1 MVGMPQQRRI
11 PAFAPRTFRSW
22 FRQHQSANPG
32 ESPVLLWPDTFNN
45 FFSPQTAIAATEVLE
60 SAGYEVLLPPGTLC
74 CGRPLYDFG
83 MLARAKD
90 LLLQILDDLAPFI
103 EAGVPV
109 VGLEPSCAA
118 VFRDEIRN
126 LFPKDERARRL
137 SEQTFLLSE
146 FLEKCAPDFQLP
158 RLQRQAILH
167 GHCHHKSVMKMTDE
181 EAVLTRMGLD
191 FQAPAPGCC
200 GMAGSFGFEKD
211 KYEVS
216 IAVGELELLPAVRRA
231 PTDALI
237 IADGFSC
244 REQIAQCTDRHA
256 LHLAE
261 VIQMALTEG
270 PDGREGPFPEQEL
283 VHNKQA
289 AVRDSMKKAAFAMAG
304 LAAGGALLWAFN
316 RRK

>member
-1 MVGMPQQRRI
+1 MPQQRRI
-11 PAFAPRTFRSW
+11 PAFAPQTFKSW
-22 FRQHQSANPG
+22 FRQHPSPNPG
-32 ESPVLLWPDTFNN
+32 ESPVILWPDTFNN
-45 FFSPQTAIAATEVLE
+45 YFSPQTAIAAVEVLE

-90 LLLQILDDLAPFI
+90 LLLQVLDDLAPFI
-103 EAGVPV
+103 EADVPV

-126 LFPKDERARRL
+126 LFPRDERARCL

-158 RLQRQAILH
+158 RLQRKAILH

-181 EAVLTRMGLD
+181 EAVLTRMGVD

-200 GMAGSFGFEKD
+200 GMAGSFGFEED

-216 IAVGELELLPAVRRA
+216 IAVGELELLPAVRGA
-231 PTDALI
+231 ATDSLI

-270 PDGREGPFPEQEL
+270 PGGREGPFPEQEL
-283 VHNKQA
+283 VHDKQV
-289 AVRDSMKKAAFAMAG
+289 AVRDSMTKAGLAVAG
-304 LAAGGALLWAFN
+304 LAAGAALLWAFN